1 MIKFLQKTGIIFIF
15 FAIFLT
21 AQVFAQP
28 DGYPENV
35 CNIGLVSRASKDYKL
50 ARIIGNK
57 SDKIHFYGDEPEDC
71 PQGKNCRLKSYLI
84 PGDEIIVSRSFGD
97 YACSWFQPRKG
108 TETVGW
114 IKLENLEW
122 IEINKNPAQRN
133 WVGDWRYPNSWIVI
147 SKSKKPNLLAI
158 RGDSVFDRGG
168 GNVHV
173 GEFDNAAK
181 PTGYKLELSNDDD
194 CDVSMQLLGKYLIVS
209 DNFKCGGV
217 NVTFRGVYQKKV
229 KK

>member
-1 MIKFLQKTGIIFIF
+1 MKFIQS
-15 FAIFLT
+15 FAILIFVFAVFST
-21 AQVFAQP
+21 AQVFAQL
-28 DGYPENV
+28 DGNPANM
-35 CNIGLVSRASKDYKL
+35 CRNGLFPRDGKVYQM
-50 ARIIGNK
+50 ARITGK
-57 SDKIHFYGDEPEDC
+57 KGGKIYFYGDEPEDC
-71 PQGKNCRLKSYLI
+71 QQAKNCRLKSYLI
-84 PGDEIIVSRSFGD
+84 PGSEIIVTRSFGD

-133 WVGDWRYPNSWIVI
+133 WLGDWRYPNSWIVI
-147 SKSKKPNLLAI
+147 SKSKKLNLLAI

-194 CDVSMQLLGKYLIVS
+194 CEVSMQLLGKYLIVS